1 MTKVNLYSK
10 EEIDRMLE
18 NIETDTY
25 SKEEIDNKIDNVTA
39 NVYTKSEV
47 NTLIENL
54 SENVYTKNEVNTL
67 VENATTKT
75 KIVLVSMS
83 ELFNYLTTKTL
94 KPGDYVTAEI
104 TYTDNNVS
112 MRRVLYFTV
121 VEHSMIG
128 GTSPSV
134 IGYGMSFNAQA
145 VEGTTGFDFNPARGI
160 QINDNNQNE
169 LIIYETIVFGTH
181 MSYLSID
188 VMPSNIRVE
197 IVTNEED

>member
-1 MTKVNLYSK
+1 MAKVNLYSK
-10 EEIDRMLE
+10 EEIDRILE
-18 NIETDTY
+18 NVGTDTY
-25 SKEEIDNKIDNVTA
+25 SKEEIDNKIENVTA
-39 NVYTKSEV
+39 
-47 NTLIENL
+47 
-54 SENVYTKNEVNTL
+54 NVYTKNEVNTL

-94 KPGDYVTAEI
+94 NPGDYVTAEI

-128 GTSPSV
+128 GTSPYV

-145 VEGTTGFDFNPARGI
+145 VEGTTGFNFNPARGI
-160 QINDNNQNE
+160 QINDSNQNE
-169 LIIYETIVFGTH
+169 LIIYETVVFGTL

-188 VMPSNIRVE
+188 VVPTNIRVE
-197 IVTNEED
+197 IVTNVED